1 MRIIDS
7 HQHFWKYHPQNH
19 AWINEDMKII
29 QKDFLPEELASIFA
43 KEKIEGCI
51 SVQVDQTKEET
62 AFQIEC
68 ANKNNFIKG
77 VVGWID
83 LLNPTIENE
92 IEVYRE
98 QKIIKGFR
106 HILQGADKGFML
118 QQHFVNGLK
127 ALAKN
132 NYTYDL
138 LIYHHQIP
146 EALELVKTLDSMAIV
161 VDHIA
166 KPDIKNGNRTE
177 WAKDIKA
184 LASHPNVYCKIG
196 GMATEADWKNWTAED
211 LIPYLDT
218 VVAAFGTNRILF
230 GSDWPVC
237 LVASSYNN
245 WLTTI
250 KNYFSSFSKEEQ
262 AKIFATNCESFYT
275 LDKA

>member
-19 AWINEDMKII
+19 EWINEDMKTI
-29 QKDFLPEELASIFA
+29 QKDFLPEDLATVFA
-43 KEKIEGCI
+43 KEKIDGCV

-83 LLNPTIENE
+83 LMNPSLENE

-106 HILQGADKGFML
+106 HILQGEPKGFML
-118 QQHFVNGLK
+118 QKKFVTGLK

-138 LIYHHQIP
+138 LIYHYQIP
-146 EALELVKTLDSMAIV
+146 DALALLKELDALKIV

-166 KPDIKNGNRTE
+166 KPDIKNGNITE

-184 LASHPNVYCKIG
+184 LSSHPNVYCKIS
-196 GMATEADWKNWTAED
+196 GMTTEADWKNWTAED

-218 VVAAFGTNRILF
+218 VVEAFGTDRIMF

>member
-19 AWINEDMKII
+19 AWINDDMKTI
-29 QKDFLPEELASIFA
+29 QKDFLPEELSSIFA
-43 KEKIEGCI
+43 KEHIDGCVSI
-51 SVQVDQTKEET
+51 QVDQTEAET
-62 AFQIEC
+62 LFQIDL
-68 ANKNNFIKG
+68 AKDNPFIKG
-77 VVGWID
+77 VVGWIN
-83 LLNPTIENE
+83 LMNPSIEATLE
-92 IEVYRE
+92 KYQDKPIV
-98 QKIIKGFR
+98 KGFR
-106 HILQGADKGFML
+106 HILQGEATGFML
-118 QQHFVNGLK
+118 QPKFVDGLK

-132 NYTYDL
+132 HYTYDL

-146 EALELVKTLDSMAIV
+146 DALELLKELDALKIV

-177 WAKDIKA
+177 WAKNIKA
-184 LASHPNVYCKIG
+184 LSSHPNVYCKIS
-196 GMATEADWKNWTAED
+196 GMATEADWNNWTAED
-211 LIPYLDT
+211 LIPYLDI
-218 VVAAFGTNRILF
+218 VVAAFGTNRIMF

-250 KNYFSSFSKEEQ
+250 KNYFTTFSKEEQ